1 VDIKAVSEFPGH
13 ASTTFALET
22 YTRLMPS
29 APNRAR
35 AALAASRAH
44 REPPPDGT

>member
-1 VDIKAVSEFPGH
+1 MSEFPGH
-13 ASTTFALET
+13 ASATFALET

-29 APNRAR
+29 APDRAR
-35 AALAASRAH
+35 AAVAASRAQ